1 MKKVFFALIL
11 SLFVEQTARASEDI
25 SAYKKECL
33 GFISRPKVEVYGS
46 YGKLRYNY
54 DKDSAYL
61 TKEQEKKLQEYS
73 QSETMDMKV
82 LGLTKMKD
90 VVDFKSEFTKL
101 SLNRGYNCLY
111 PENITISIDYYL
123 PTIYIAKE
131 LEKGTCLYDVTLR
144 HERTH
149 AQIYIEALDYFLPLL
164 KKYAD
169 SLFDNVGIRVVSS
182 QESVDDA
189 MKELSAAYH
198 DAVQKKIDAWYRS
211 VEKEQLKMDTFE
223 QYTLESS
230 ICKKI
235 EAESSDNEDF

>member
-11 SLFVEQTARASEDI
+11 SFFVEQSAQATEDI
-25 SAYKKECL
+25 AAYKKECL
-33 GFISRPKVEVYGS
+33 DYISRPKVEVYGS
-46 YGKLRYNY
+46 YGKLHYNY

-61 TKEQEKKLQEYS
+61 TKEQEKKVQKYS
-73 QSETMDMKV
+73 QQEAVEMNV

-90 VVDFKSEFTKL
+90 VVDFKSEFAKL

-111 PENITISIDYYL
+111 PESISISIDYYL

-131 LEKGTCLYDVTLR
+131 LEKGTCLYDLTLR
-144 HERTH
+144 HEKTH

-169 SLFDNVGIRVVSS
+169 SLFDNVGIRVISS

-189 MKELSAAYH
+189 MQELSMAYH
-198 DAVQKKIDAWYRS
+198 NAVQKKIDVWYRS
-211 VEKEQLKMDTFE
+211 VEKEQLKMDTFD
-223 QYTLESS
+223 QYALETS

-235 EAESSDNEDF
+235 EAENSEDEHF

>member
-73 QSETMDMKV
+73 QSETMEMKV

-223 QYTLESS
+223 QYTLEGS